1 GLPQNNAKAGGAIR
15 DISVDEHGAITVAFD
30 GNFAEG
36 ALLQLVPQADP
47 DTYQVR
53 WRCRISG
60 DPDLKRYLP
69 DCSQD

>member
-1 GLPQNNAKAGGAIR
+1 M
-15 DISVDEHGAITVAFD
+15 VTVTFD

-36 ALLQLVPQADP
+36 TRLQLVPQADP

-53 WRCRISG
+53 WQCSTSG

-69 DCSQD
+69 DCSSS